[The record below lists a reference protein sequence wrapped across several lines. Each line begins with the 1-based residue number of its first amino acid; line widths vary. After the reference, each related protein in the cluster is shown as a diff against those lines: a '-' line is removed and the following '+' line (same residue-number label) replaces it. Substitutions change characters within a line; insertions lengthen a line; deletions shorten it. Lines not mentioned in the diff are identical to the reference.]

1 MDSIRFYNYA
11 EEVIHKDELLL
22 LSERFI
28 NELYVDLFGSFFDEN
43 ISSFFQ
49 CSIRFDALWNSTL
62 YETAFFDPCK
72 SKFFVFLTSSTL
84 SKIFRY
90 CLQSI
95 RRGLHATDSSCYSK
109 LSNTNRY
116 FTESKQYLLD
126 LFFFYYYFDSIP
138 CSRRIEMGLSST
150 IFPCRSCLGNF
161 EQRYHIFRS
170 FFSSINFV
178 FQSYE
183 TFTTRNQSKSWILS
197 PMTRS
202 TFDHRWSTSN
212 TMSFLWPVSAKE
224 QLLMW
229 EKSKQKWLNP
239 MFCLN
244 RLRSK
249 LNIEW
254 I

>member
-161 EQRYHIFRS
+161 E
-170 FFSSINFV
+170 
-178 FQSYE
+178 
-183 TFTTRNQSKSWILS
+183 
-197 PMTRS
+197 
-202 TFDHRWSTSN
+202 
-212 TMSFLWPVSAKE
+212 
-224 QLLMW
+224 
-229 EKSKQKWLNP
+229 
-239 MFCLN
+239 
-244 RLRSK
+244 
-249 LNIEW
+249 
-254 I
+254 

>member
-1 MDSIRFYNYA
+1 MRRRLFTRTSCFYFRNDLSTNCTSICSVRFLMKIFRFFSVQSDSTHSGIQRYTKPHFS
-11 EEVIHKDELLL
+11 IHVN
-22 LSERFI
+22 R
-28 NELYVDLFGSFFDEN
+28 SFF
-43 ISSFFQ
+43 
-49 CSIRFDALWNSTL
+49 C
-62 YETAFFDPCK
+62 
-72 SKFFVFLTSSTL
+72 FLTSSTL

-212 TMSFLWPVSAKE
+212 TMSFLWPVSAKA